1 MCTGHNLGSR
11 FRQQHMRLGVIW
23 LAFTLMLGFC
33 LVEWGAASR
42 FGFLL
47 ALPLAIGTY
56 CLLAGSF
63 GVCVYNSMSGRRRAD
78 HGAEEVPDAH
88 VRKGLRVRG
97 MALAGVSC
105 TLAGLGT
112 LLFVVSV

>member
-23 LAFTLMLGFC
+23 LALTLVLGFC
-33 LVEWGAASR
+33 LVEWGAAGR
-42 FGFLL
+42 LGFLVAFPL
-47 ALPLAIGTY
+47 ALGTY

-88 VRKGLRVRG
+88 VRKSLMVRG

-112 LLFVVSV
+112 ALFVVSV